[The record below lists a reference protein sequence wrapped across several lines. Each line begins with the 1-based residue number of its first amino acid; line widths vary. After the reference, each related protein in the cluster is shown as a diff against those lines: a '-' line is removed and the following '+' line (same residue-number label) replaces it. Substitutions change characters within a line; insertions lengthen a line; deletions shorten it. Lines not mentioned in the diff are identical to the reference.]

1 MVWPSL
7 DVPTSRGIGLPGRR
21 QTVASG
27 TIRLFMHITMSPC
40 RRRGRVGE
48 WEKDMKRRW
57 YVATNEGG
65 KKGGAFMISSRTP
78 WHPVK
83 AGRPATLS
91 DGAHGVHRFDWW
103 WSPQLQ
109 GYSTRCHRRMPRD
122 HERDRA
128 TTTGTYSTRSHQ
140 WMPRGRERDR
150 ATTTSR
156 GATMGS
162 LGPERGEYSEPTMG
176 RILLGLQWESPQ
188 ILLGKLKKN
197 HVYKLL
203 NVFFI
208 F

>member
-91 DGAHGVHRFDWW
+91 DGAHSVHRFDWW

-109 GYSTRCHRRMPRD
+109 GYSARCHRRMPRD

-128 TTTGTYSTRSHQ
+128 TTTGTIRREDIDGCRVAANEIGRRLPAEKQRWALSGRNEENILS
-140 WMPRGRERDR
+140 PRW
-150 ATTTSR
+150 
-156 GATMGS
+156 
-162 LGPERGEYSEPTMG
+162 
-176 RILLGLQWESPQ
+176 WESC
-188 ILLGKLKKN
+188 
-197 HVYKLL
+197 
-203 NVFFI
+203 
-208 F
+208 